1 MQTAAQESNTVQ
13 TSMQR
18 AILSASNKVADI
30 TKAPVTQAP
39 SKDLQAIIV
48 RRRIEGTLILF
59 IVDTHTKLDD
69 GSERIAYWEAGNHS
83 LKEAPIQLYKASS
96 PVESTAEDVMKFT
109 TQYAKQF
116 KVANLLQRQR
126 LVKNVFS
133 AERQDDGSMSQ
144 EALQDWKNTFEK
156 KANAA
161 FQKMMSEVLASM

>member
-1 MQTAAQESNTVQ
+1 MQTATQESNTVQ

-30 TKAPVTQAP
+30 TKTPVTATP

-59 IVDTHTKLDD
+59 IVDTHKKMDD
-69 GSERIAYWEAGNHS
+69 GSERIAYWEAGNHA
-83 LKEAPIQLYKASS
+83 LKEAPIQLYKAST
-96 PVESTAEDVMKFT
+96 PVEGAAEDVMKFT
-109 TQYAKQF
+109 ASYAKQF

-126 LVKNVFS
+126 LIKNQF
-133 AERQDDGSMSQ
+133 AERQEDGSVSK
-144 EALQDWKNTFEK
+144 EALQTWKADFEK